1 VTRDQTRTAQLIF
14 REINERVAE
23 ITVQQKESRSEF
35 VCECGRKDCND
46 HVELE
51 LGDYRA
57 IRASGDYFIAA
68 TGHCVDGVD
77 RLAESRDGFDLLAQL

>member
-1 VTRDQTRTAQLIF
+1 MTRDQTRTAQLIF

-23 ITVQQKESRSEF
+23 VTVQYQESRSEF
-35 VCECGRKDCND
+35 VCECGRDDCMD

-51 LGDYRA
+51 LGEYQT

-68 TGHCVDGVD
+68 IGHCVDGVD
-77 RLAESRDGFDLLAQL
+77 RVAESRDGFDVLVQL

>member
-1 VTRDQTRTAQLIF
+1 MTRDQTRTSQLIL
-14 REINERVAE
+14 REINERVAD
-23 ITVQQKESRSEF
+23 ITVQYHESESEF
-35 VCECGRKDCND
+35 VCECGRQDCTN

-51 LGDYRA
+51 LGEYQA

-77 RLAESRDGFDLLAQL
+77 RIAESRDGFDLLTQL

>member
-1 VTRDQTRTAQLIF
+1 MTRHQTRTAQLIF

-35 VCECGRKDCND
+35 VCECGRMDCND
-46 HVELE
+46 HVDLD
-51 LGDYRA
+51 LGEYQT

-77 RLAESRDGFDLLAQL
+77 RVAESRDGFDVLVQL